1 MKTAYRVFGYLIAAL
16 VVVQAAAVAYGFFGL
31 GKWIENGGT
40 LDKAAME
47 SDTTSF
53 TGDVG
58 LAVHGM
64 FGVFVIPFIALLFII
79 CALFAKIPGGMKWAL
94 ITFATVVV
102 QVVLG
107 LAAHSVP
114 LLGLLHGIIA
124 LALFGVGVT
133 AAMRVTKAVA
143 AGSDVAAAATADAA
157 TADAP
162 PAASVS

>member
-1 MKTAYRVFGYLIAAL
+1 MKTTYRVFGFAIAAL
-16 VVVQAAAVAYGFFGL
+16 VMVQAAAVAYGFFGL

-53 TGDVG
+53 TGVAG
-58 LAVHGM
+58 LAVHGI
-64 FGVFVIPFIALLFII
+64 FGTMVIPIVALLFIV
-79 CALFAKIPGGMKWAL
+79 CALFAKIPGGVKWAL

-114 LLGLLHGIIA
+114 ILGLLHGIVA
-124 LALFGVGVT
+124 LVLFGVAVD
-133 AAMRVTKAVA
+133 AAMRVGRVVA
-143 AGSDVAAAATADAA
+143 AGPIAPATMS
-157 TADAP
+157 ADAP
-162 PAASVS
+162 PVATVG

>member
-1 MKTAYRVFGYLIAAL
+1 MKTVYRVFGYLIAAL
-16 VVVQAAAVAYGFFGL
+16 VMVQAAAVAYGFFGL

-58 LAVHGM
+58 LAVHGI
-64 FGVFVIPFIALLFII
+64 FGTVVIPLIALLFII
-79 CALFAKIPGGMKWAL
+79 CALFAKVPSGVKWAL
-94 ITFATVVV
+94 ITFATVAV

-114 LLGLLHGIIA
+114 ILGLLHGIVA
-124 LALFGVGVT
+124 LLLFGVAIT

-143 AGSDVAAAATADAA
+143 ARSDMSTATLV
-157 TADAP
+157 DAP
-162 PAASVS
+162 PAPSVS